1 MSSGNIKPRILAI
14 DYGTKRI
21 GLAMSDPLCLF
32 AQTIGTFN
40 ETELVQQIH
49 TIQQQDKIEKIL
61 LGLPTNLDGS
71 SNRMTDVTKQFAQR
85 LKNEVDNISIEFVDE
100 FGSSKSASSL
110 LKTIGVSKKKRGKK
124 GRLDKA
130 VAAMLLEDYLQN
142 RP

>member
-40 ETELVQQIH
+40 ETELVHQIH
-49 TIQQQDKIEKIL
+49 SIQQQDKIEKIL
-61 LGLPTNLDGS
+61 LGLPTNSDGS

-142 RP
+142 RS